1 MEQAQCLLFQV
12 FLVHFICMGGKNS
25 VEQITSLRSNFP
37 WKAMAW
43 HLIYYFSAK
52 ALNIPILTPNVPKSG
67 IGPHI
72 LGNLKMVQLI
82 QKRSN
87 NIQSLCSL
95 SSIWASKVPIG
106 HVSTTILTRRG
117 DNLLGIWFV
126 CSKSCGG
133 GSLVLFPSFTPPHTP
148 IHCYWS

>member
-52 ALNIPILTPNVPKSG
+52 ALNIPILTPNVPKSD

-82 QKRSN
+82 
-87 NIQSLCSL
+87 
-95 SSIWASKVPIG
+95 
-106 HVSTTILTRRG
+106 
-117 DNLLGIWFV
+117 
-126 CSKSCGG
+126 
-133 GSLVLFPSFTPPHTP
+133 
-148 IHCYWS
+148 